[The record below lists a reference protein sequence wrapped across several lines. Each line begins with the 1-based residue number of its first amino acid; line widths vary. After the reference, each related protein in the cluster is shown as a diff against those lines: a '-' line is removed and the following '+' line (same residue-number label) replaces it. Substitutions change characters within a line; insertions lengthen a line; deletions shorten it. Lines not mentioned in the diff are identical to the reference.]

1 MSVSQSLG
9 RLRLIFFKIRQSFT
23 DFVKI
28 EDILIMNN
36 VFISCMLIQESSEK
50 KKDLLGRKKSKT
62 LSDSETG
69 TLSLG
74 HRNNL

>member
-1 MSVSQSLG
+1 
-9 RLRLIFFKIRQSFT
+9 
-23 DFVKI
+23 
-28 EDILIMNN
+28 MNN
-36 VFISCMLIQESSEK
+36 VFISCKLIQELSEK

-62 LSDSETG
+62 LLDSETG